1 MSSDSVPDTITASS
15 TSDEVLAGVDLRDR
29 SVVVTGASSG
39 LGVETARALAAAGA
53 SVTLAVRDTDRGEAV
68 REQLEGRTGNPR
80 LDVEQLDLGDL
91 DSVRAFVERRQA
103 PLDVLVANAGIMNLP
118 ARQLTSQGWEAQF
131 GTNHL
136 GHFALALGLRD
147 RLAAAAAAAGSP
159 ARVVVLSSSAHQLGG
174 LDLDDVNFE
183 HRPYDGWTAYG
194 QSKTANV
201 LFAVGAAARWQA
213 DGITVNA
220 VHPGNIR
227 TSLSRHTE
235 MDPATVARFEA
246 AEWKSVEQGA
256 ATSVL
261 LAGSPTVDGV
271 TGRYFED
278 ARPAE
283 VVAEPADHGV
293 LAAALDPTT
302 ADALWDFSLEA
313 VRRGVRRPARS

>member
-1 MSSDSVPDTITASS
+1 MTSDSVRDAFSSSS
-15 TSDEVLAGVDLRDR
+15 TADEVLAGVDLRDR
-29 SVVVTGASSG
+29 SAVVTGASSG

-68 REQLEGRTGNPR
+68 RAQIEGRTGNRR
-80 LDVEQLDLGDL
+80 LDVQQLDLSDL
-91 DSVRAFVERRQA
+91 DSVQSFVERRQV

-118 ARQLTSQGWEAQF
+118 ARQLTPQGWEAQF

-136 GHFALALGLRD
+136 GHFALALGLHD
-147 RLAAAAAAAGSP
+147 RLAAGAS

-174 LDLDDVNFE
+174 LDLGDVGFE
-183 HRPYDGWTAYG
+183 RRPYDGWTAYG

-201 LFAVGAAARWQA
+201 LFAVGAATRWRA
-213 DGITVNA
+213 DGIAVNA

-235 MDPATVARFEA
+235 MDPETTARFDA
-246 AEWKSVEQGA
+246 ATWKTVEQGA

-271 TGRYFED
+271 TGQYFED
-278 ARPAE
+278 ARPAQ

-293 LAAALDPTT
+293 LSAALDPTT
-302 ADALWDFSLEA
+302 ADELWDFSLEA
-313 VRRGVRRPARS
+313 VRR